1 MEEPSS
7 ESAVCD
13 RCGQDALGVLGDEN
27 LCETCVHEV
36 SACCG
41 D

>member
-1 MEEPSS
+1 MEESS
-7 ESAVCD
+7 QEPAVCH
-13 RCGQDALGVLGDEN
+13 RCGQDALGLLGEEH
-27 LCETCVHEV
+27 LCETCVHEA

>member
-1 MEEPSS
+1 MEEISLQQPG
-7 ESAVCD
+7 CD
-13 RCGQDALGVLGDEN
+13 RCGEDALGVLGDEH
-27 LCETCVHEV
+27 LCETCVHEA